1 VATIAHRPDYPRVPE
16 EDYFRRA
23 PRANEL
29 YYLFDKTGVRAVIQ
43 EFLAHY
49 DAALSMQSA
58 QQAQ

>member
-1 VATIAHRPDYPRVPE
+1 VPE

-29 YYLFDKTGVRAVIQ
+29 FYQFNKAGVRAVIQ

-49 DAALSMQSA
+49 NADQGT
-58 QQAQ
+58 